1 MGLFGSQFANVVE
14 WQETDGDTIFWKW
27 HQDEIKKDSRLII
40 RAGQDAIFLYNGR
53 IEGIFKEE
61 GNYEIASQIIPFLS
75 SLKGFKFGFNSG
87 LRAEVLFVNTKEF
100 LIKWGTR
107 NAIMLQAPGLPGGLP
122 IRCYGTLTLKV
133 SDYIALMDQ
142 IAGVRDTFTTE
153 DVKERVLHVL
163 DGYLMKWIAAEGKD
177 LFNLQA
183 SASSIADG
191 IREDLDME
199 MQKSGLSIS
208 HFYISSFSYPAEVQE
223 KINQAASVQMVG
235 NLDQY
240 QKVKMVDALE
250 NNGSTQDMAGSMM
263 GMAMGMSIAQSMAQ
277 SYAQS
282 MAQGMTQHMSQ
293 NTTQNTTGAAEPPA
307 ENTAVKRFCSQ
318 CGAKLEAG
326 AKFCSQCGAKI

>member
-1 MGLFGSQFANVVE
+1 M
-14 WQETDGDTIFWKW
+14 
-27 HQDEIKKDSRLII
+27 
-40 RAGQDAIFLYNGR
+40 
-53 IEGIFKEE
+53 
-61 GNYEIASQIIPFLS
+61 
-75 SLKGFKFGFNSG
+75 
-87 LRAEVLFVNTKEF
+87 
-100 LIKWGTR
+100 
-107 NAIMLQAPGLPGGLP
+107 
-122 IRCYGTLTLKV
+122 
-133 SDYIALMDQ
+133 
-142 IAGVRDTFTTE
+142 
-153 DVKERVLHVL
+153 
-163 DGYLMKWIAAEGKD
+163 
-177 LFNLQA
+177 QA

-263 GMAMGMSIAQSMAQ
+263 GMAMGMSV
-277 SYAQS
+277 AQS

-326 AKFCSQCGAKI
+326 AKFCSHCGAKI